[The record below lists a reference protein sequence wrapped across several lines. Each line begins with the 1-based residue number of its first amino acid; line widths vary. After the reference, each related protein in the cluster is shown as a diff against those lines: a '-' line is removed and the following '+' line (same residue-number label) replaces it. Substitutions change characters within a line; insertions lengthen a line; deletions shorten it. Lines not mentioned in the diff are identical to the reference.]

1 MGHDPHRHG
10 RFIII
15 VEQRENS
22 LYKADKEDALGYIPK
37 ISYSVPDTMIFIT
50 ISSVLEE
57 NKIRQSLKNL
67 HLELDRIG
75 RIEKWIYRMKN
86 VSW

>member
-1 MGHDPHRHG
+1 MERRKLGQDPHRHG

-22 LYKADKEDALGYIPK
+22 LYKAEKEDALGSIPK
-37 ISYSVPDTMIFIT
+37 INYSVHDTMIFIT

-57 NKIRQSLKNL
+57 NKIRQKPKNL
-67 HLELDRIG
+67 HLGLDRIG
-75 RIEKWIYRMKN
+75 RGRCLSVIW
-86 VSW
+86 

>member
-22 LYKADKEDALGYIPK
+22 LYKTDKEDALEAIPK

-50 ISSVLEE
+50 ISSVFEE

-67 HLELDRIG
+67 HLGLDRIG
-75 RIEKWIYRMKN
+75 RD
-86 VSW
+86 VC